1 MGPLVLSDYSQL
13 RNPKLPLMITVQVP
27 LLQGINECGPFCNA
41 ERITVFN
48 RLNQLIT
55 HFYNSK
61 TNSQSVFCVFPGHWK
76 DIDSPDTVS
85 GILYGGSQCGPRT
98 SLASSEALLEMKMP
112 GPTQIPCQNLQL
124 KETPEEFISTENW
137 RGTGEWMKNEVKTY
151 C

>member
-61 TNSQSVFCVFPGHWK
+61 TNSQSVFCVVPGH
-76 DIDSPDTVS
+76 
-85 GILYGGSQCGPRT
+85 
-98 SLASSEALLEMKMP
+98 
-112 GPTQIPCQNLQL
+112 
-124 KETPEEFISTENW
+124 
-137 RGTGEWMKNEVKTY
+137 
-151 C
+151 